1 MLLLA
6 LVNIYFVAWLLP
18 CVSGQFHFFDSMF
31 GQQNQRQQANRA
43 AGASQWAAQADI
55 GKFSSTY
62 YNNYILYQYWFLNYH
77 WWFVYFG
84 RNDICM
90 KFRVT
95 LIYAQ
100 QRLHVYAPHL
110 SVPVPVQRITNV
122 SYKTLRRKVL
132 QQWSVQEGQM
142 DVLK

>member
-31 GQQNQRQQANRA
+31 GQQNQQQQANRA

-62 YNNYILYQYWFLNYH
+62 YNNYILYQY
-77 WWFVYFG
+77 
-84 RNDICM
+84 
-90 KFRVT
+90 
-95 LIYAQ
+95 
-100 QRLHVYAPHL
+100 
-110 SVPVPVQRITNV
+110 
-122 SYKTLRRKVL
+122 
-132 QQWSVQEGQM
+132 
-142 DVLK
+142 